1 MKEFVEANIE
11 NSVYNLNKV
20 FDLVDILDDHCH
32 KKSKVETY
40 A

>member
-11 NSVYNLNKV
+11 NCVYNLNKV
-20 FDLVDILDDHCH
+20 HDLIEILDDHCN